1 MSNKPSTRFTGLSE
15 LKKQRGTT
23 EQPTAAAE
31 VMDER
36 ELRETEMATQ
46 PAQKQPAS
54 TGRAGKKGNPD
65 YQQATAYIPRKLH
78 EEVQVKL
85 IKNGKRQDFS
95 QLVETL
101 LKDWIQR
108 D

>member
-15 LKKQRGTT
+15 LKKQRDRA
-23 EQPTAAAE
+23 EQPAAVAE

-36 ELRETEMATQ
+36 EVEMVTQ

-54 TGRAGKKGNPD
+54 TGRVGKKGNPE

-101 LKDWIQR
+101 LQDWIQR

>member
-15 LKKQRGTT
+15 LKKQRDTA
-23 EQPTAAAE
+23 EQPAVTAE

-36 ELRETEMATQ
+36 EVEMVTQ

-54 TGRAGKKGNPD
+54 TGRVGKKGNPE

-101 LKDWIQR
+101 LQDWIQR